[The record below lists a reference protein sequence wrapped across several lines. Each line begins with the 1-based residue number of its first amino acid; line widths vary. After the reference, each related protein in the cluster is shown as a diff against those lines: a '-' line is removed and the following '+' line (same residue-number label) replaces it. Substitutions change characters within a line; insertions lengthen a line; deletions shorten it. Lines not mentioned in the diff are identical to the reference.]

1 MKTTIFSIWLLLG
14 VGYWY
19 IANNYCDANSS
30 TTEIVEVTSPF
41 YFENGA
47 SDIIPTESFKK
58 YKEDLLNLHPKDAE
72 LTIIGYMTP
81 DEQLTNENIGLERA
95 QALMNHLNLSD
106 DKVTLRGE
114 VVENL
119 SPNSQYASI
128 NNPADENI
136 VAAET
141 NSSSNTR
148 NDRTIVEN
156 ELGDGTYSNI
166 AKHSTIYFPF
176 NSTQKLERQEV
187 NSYLN
192 SIALRV
198 LGSGETIVLTGY
210 ADHIGT
216 RAYNYRLGE
225 KRAYAIK
232 YYLISRGVNPR
243 KILTVSKGEG
253 YNRKEASTED
263 RQDDRRVE
271 LLLLN

>member
-14 VGYWY
+14 VGYWF
-19 IANNYCDANSS
+19 IANNYCGNNSS
-30 TTEIVEVTSPF
+30 TPEIVEVISPF
-41 YFENGA
+41 YFEDGG
-47 SDIIPTESFKK
+47 SEIIPTDLFSD
-58 YKEDLLNLHPKDAE
+58 YQEDLRNMYPEGTE
-72 LTIIGYMTP
+72 LTIVGYMTP
-81 DEQLTNENIGLERA
+81 DEQASNENIGLERA
-95 QALMNHLNLSD
+95 QALMNHLKLSD
-106 DKVTLRGE
+106 DKVSLQGE

-128 NNPADENI
+128 YNPEDGKTE
-136 VAAET
+136 VAET
-141 NSSSNTR
+141 STTSNKE
-148 NDRTIVEN
+148 NDRAVVEN
-156 ELGDGTYSNI
+156 EVGDRSNSNI

-176 NSTQKLERQEV
+176 NSTEKLERKEV
-187 NSYLN
+187 NTYLN

-198 LGSGETIVLTGY
+198 LGSGETVVLTGY
-210 ADHIGT
+210 ADYVGT

-253 YNRKEASTED
+253 YNPQKASADD